1 MRENS
6 AAALGLLFSQRG
18 TSQVHYETC
27 VGMQYFSNTL
37 PCLYFEI
44 VYVNVPITKKSLH
57 YIVQLFRMTTAG
69 KNWKTKSIENK
80 TGPIRRPY
88 TQNIGHM
95 ILIE

>member
-1 MRENS
+1 
-6 AAALGLLFSQRG
+6 
-18 TSQVHYETC
+18 
-27 VGMQYFSNTL
+27 
-37 PCLYFEI
+37 
-44 VYVNVPITKKSLH
+44 
-57 YIVQLFRMTTAG
+57 MTTAG